1 MKYFHIED
9 EVLLPLLT
17 GIDIFSREKEQ
28 QGRASFHVVGP
39 VYMAPWTYSK
49 QLCLHKQIQAVTN
62 HLTYF

>member
-1 MKYFHIED
+1 MKYFQIED
-9 EVLLPLLT
+9 EVRLPLLT
-17 GIDIFSREKEQ
+17 GADIVSRKKEQ

-39 VYMAPWTYSK
+39 LSMAPWTYRK